1 MKNRANCAMVA
12 SALVSAAPL
21 FAQSA
26 PDPSLFKS
34 PFDTR
39 PPIGQ
44 EAQQAAIEGITN
56 RLIQKATPKADALS
70 ANLGIN
76 SPATTNSE
84 VGKVVLPT
92 YGSVFAPVVVVVTVD
107 GTLKKK

>member
-1 MKNRANCAMVA
+1 MKNRAISAVA
-12 SALVSAAPL
+12 AFAVVSATPL
-21 FAQSA
+21 LAQPA

-44 EAQQAAIEGITN
+44 ESQQAAIEGITN
-56 RLIQKATPKADALS
+56 RLIQKVAPKADDS
-70 ANLGIN
+70 SMSLGKN
-76 SPATTNSE
+76 RPVTTNTE

>member
-1 MKNRANCAMVA
+1 MKNRAN
-12 SALVSAAPL
+12 SALVALAVVSAAPL
-21 FAQSA
+21 FAQPAS
-26 PDPSLFKS
+26 DPSLFKS

-56 RLIQKATPKADALS
+56 RLVQKSPKTAVS
-70 ANLGIN
+70 NTNLGTN
-76 SPATTNSE
+76 SPAMTNTE